1 MSEMTPMMSQYLQ
14 IKKDYSDAI
23 LFFRLGDFYE
33 MFFDDAIT
41 ASKVLELTLTARS
54 YSKGEKAPMCG
65 VPFHS
70 AEGYIAKLVSAGFK
84 VAICEQTEDPAAAKG
99 IVKRDVIR
107 VITKGSII
115 ENNMLDDSKNNY
127 LACVH
132 FDGTSGGVC
141 FCDVSTG
148 ILNLTNFT
156 NEHTTEN
163 NIINEI
169 GTFSP
174 SEILLNKGAA
184 NSRIISNFISKRTEA
199 ACEMLDDD
207 SFNFE
212 SCVKVCEDH
221 FGAENFKNYD
231 FSANATAVSVTGAL
245 LRYLKNVQKNN
256 TVKVNNCHIQGK

>member
-70 AEGYIAKLVSAGFK
+70 AEGYIARLVSAGFK
-84 VAICEQTEDPAAAKG
+84 VAICEQTEDPATAKG

-115 ENNMLDDSKNNY
+115 ENNMLDDSRNNY
-127 LACVH
+127 LACVY
-132 FDGTSGGVC
+132 FDGKNGGVC

-148 ILNLTNFT
+148 ILNLTNFGD
-156 NEHTTEN
+156 EHTAEN

-169 GTFSP
+169 HC
-174 SEILLNKGAA
+174 
-184 NSRIISNFISKRTEA
+184 SNF
-199 ACEMLDDD
+199 
-207 SFNFE
+207 
-212 SCVKVCEDH
+212 
-221 FGAENFKNYD
+221 
-231 FSANATAVSVTGAL
+231 
-245 LRYLKNVQKNN
+245 YLIIMHITIPHKHTHNN
-256 TVKVNNCHIQGK
+256 SH

>member
-127 LACVH
+127 LACVY
-132 FDGTSGGVC
+132 FDGTQGGVC

-184 NSRIISNFISKRTEA
+184 NSRIIANFISKRTEA
-199 ACEMLDDD
+199 ACEILD
-207 SFNFE
+207 
-212 SCVKVCEDH
+212 
-221 FGAENFKNYD
+221 NYD
-231 FSANATAVSVTGAL
+231 FEVED
-245 LRYLKNVQKNN
+245 
-256 TVKVNNCHIQGK
+256 